1 MTPGTL
7 SDWPAVGARVTQAR
21 RALSL
26 TQEQLGATVGL
37 GRTVVAK
44 IERGNRTLSAL
55 ELAQLAQ
62 ATDLP
67 IDWFVT
73 ESPPVVA
80 SHRSADPSM
89 THLVDVRVEVLA
101 REVMQLLEADL
112 LKPAEGGIRLALP
125 RNVAEAE
132 RAAMAVREHL
142 GLDEEAFIDLG
153 AAAEK
158 LSLFAYSL
166 ALPGS
171 QADGAYVA
179 ADEQAGVALINGV
192 HPSGRRRFTLA
203 HEIGHHVFQDEYAI
217 DQDLDTDTER
227 LINAFAIHLLL
238 PRAGLL
244 RRWDALGGPDD
255 HRHAAI
261 VIAAESRVSW
271 TALCGHLVNL
281 GLLDPHAGAV
291 LAETLPNAQEY
302 AALGIS
308 IAEELAAPAIPQS
321 VRRAVFRGYRR
332 HRLGTGRALELLHGA
347 VAEDDLPEQDQLPLE
362 ALAGELRSRQP
373 FSGTGQGITRQL

>member
-1 MTPGTL
+1 
-7 SDWPAVGARVTQAR
+7 
-21 RALSL
+21 
-26 TQEQLGATVGL
+26 
-37 GRTVVAK
+37 
-44 IERGNRTLSAL
+44 
-55 ELAQLAQ
+55 
-62 ATDLP
+62 
-67 IDWFVT
+67 
-73 ESPPVVA
+73 
-80 SHRSADPSM
+80 M

-101 REVMQLLEADL
+101 REVMQLLEAGL
-112 LKPAEGGIRLALP
+112 LRPAEGGIRLGLP

-132 RAAMAVREHL
+132 RAAMAVREHV

-153 AAAEK
+153 AAAEQ
-158 LSLFAYSL
+158 LNLFAYSL
-166 ALPGS
+166 ALPGN
-171 QADGAYVA
+171 QTDGAYA
-179 ADEQAGVALINGV
+179 AIDEQSGVALVDGSR
-192 HPSGRRRFTLA
+192 PLGRRRFTLA

-217 DQDLDTDTER
+217 DQDLDTGAER

-238 PRAGLL
+238 PRSAL
-244 RRWDALGGPDD
+244 RRRWGALGGPDD
-255 HRHAAI
+255 HRRAAI
-261 VIAAESRVSW
+261 VIAAESRLSW
-271 TALCGHLVNL
+271 TALCGHAANL

-332 HRLGTGRALELLHGA
+332 HRLGTGRALELLHG
-347 VAEDDLPEQDQLPLE
+347 VVTEDDLPEQDQLPLE